1 MKTKIYA
8 LQVREVLTSLFWV
21 LTAGASLGFY
31 VWMRVNPLVFLD
43 QGNIRT
49 YFYFNVLDLKLLWY
63 LVGGMSGL
71 TIFWL
76 LYSRILG
83 LVARIDFPICLHS
96 DARTYLPCHLLLL
109 NWLSFRY
116 VLYKPGYLLPAIT
129 LMFILIRKYRF
140 LRTALVPLTL
150 FRLPAVSMSP
160 HFRRV
165 IIPVLIF
172 ILSTGFYLSLSAKLL
187 SPLHVLVGD
196 EPSYLM
202 ITDSLSKDGDVRL
215 NNNYREK
222 AYLRFFPG
230 EYPRFGNIGR
240 DGGIYP
246 RHGIGLPLLLVPF
259 YRLGDLFDHMVF
271 FPRACMNLLTALL
284 VTNFY
289 LLAYEMTRNL
299 PASLLTTFIF
309 GFTTPVLFYSYQI
322 YPEVPAGLILLYAF
336 RKWRLFYKRPLL
348 YPLCLGGA
356 ISLLPWF
363 GVKYLIL
370 SLVLFLLAG
379 FSLIR
384 YRTHFS
390 YLSVFLFLLPIILSG
405 VLHAWF
411 TYSMYK
417 TISPTAMYG
426 QASPISGGKPE
437 SYSILE
443 DLKFKLKRGLMGIPG
458 VFLDQRIGLLFH
470 SSLYFFSLAGILA
483 LWRKKAY
490 RPQMFALLFIF
501 AGYIFFY
508 TSQPTAGWGGY
519 SVMNRPVMAVIWCLG
534 IFMLFGLKSFQG
546 SLATALRNGFFV
558 FSFLLVGLYL
568 REPLLLYHQMAYRYQ
583 ELRSNLLYAYSSAFL
598 DLTSLFPAMMGA
610 DKNPKVTLFWAGVTL
625 TLLALCY
632 YESKKRVWGYGG
644 MGVWGYG
651 GMEVWRY
658 GSIRN
663 RAPLL
668 PYSPTSLL
676 LLLPIVLCFLFLMGG
691 WISVKEI
698 LPKTQN
704 ATGYETLFTLPWTGN
719 GLIGKY
725 YDNEAWEGVPRVIRR
740 DLSLNFFFIQHL
752 DMFRVKVGNFPL
764 PVNLPSFSVDWSG
777 YLIVSSAGNYIFQVT
792 TSPQAFFYLFIDG
805 EPIVVDGKTPKELA
819 QGDHSIR
826 IRLKELHPSNSQL
839 TLYWIRPHG
848 QKEVIPAEA
857 FRPYPRI
864 N

>member
-1 MKTKIYA
+1 MKRKVYA
-8 LQVREVLTSLFWV
+8 LQVSKMLTSLFWV
-21 LTAGASLGFY
+21 LTAGASIGFY

-43 QGNIRT
+43 QGNLQT
-49 YFYFNVLDLKLLWY
+49 YLYFNFFHLKLLWY
-63 LVGGMSGL
+63 LAGCMSGL
-71 TIFWL
+71 TVFWL
-76 LYSRILG
+76 LY
-83 LVARIDFPICLHS
+83 ARTLNLATGIDFPICLYA
-96 DARTYLPCHLLLL
+96 DAKTYLPCYLLLL

-116 VLYKPGYLLPAIT
+116 VLYKPGYLLPTII
-129 LMFILIRKYRF
+129 LIFILIRKYRF
-140 LRTALVPLTL
+140 LRMILAPLTL
-150 FRLPAVSMSP
+150 FRLFPVSRSP
-160 HFRRV
+160 HFRRG

-172 ILSTGFYLSLSAKLL
+172 ILSTGFYLSLSTKLL

-230 EYPRFGNIGR
+230 EYPRFGNIGK

-259 YRLGDLFDHMVF
+259 YRLGDRFDHMVF

-336 RKWRLFYKRPLL
+336 RKWRLFYRRPLL
-348 YPLCLGGA
+348 YPLCIGGA

-390 YLSVFLFLLPIILSG
+390 YLSVLLFLFPIILSG

-426 QASPISGGKPE
+426 QASPIPGQKPG
-437 SYSILE
+437 SYSVLG

-470 SSLYFFSLAGILA
+470 SPLYFFSLAGILA

-501 AGYIFFY
+501 LSYIFFY

-519 SVMNRPVMAVIWCLG
+519 SVMNRPVIAVIWCLG
-534 IFMLFGLKSFQG
+534 ILMLFGLKSFRG
-546 SLATALRNGFFV
+546 PLATALRNGFFV

-568 REPLLLYHQMAYRYQ
+568 KEPLLLYHQMAYRYQ
-583 ELRSNLLYAYSSAFL
+583 ELRSNLLYTYSSAFL
-598 DLTSLFPAMMGA
+598 DLTSLFPAMMGT

-632 YESKKRVWGYGG
+632 YESKKRVWEYGSVGVWEYGG
-644 MGVWGYG
+644 R
-651 GMEVWRY
+651 EVGRY

-663 RAPLL
+663 RTPIP
-668 PYSPTSLL
+668 PYPHTPIL
-676 LLLPIVLCFLFLMGG
+676 LLLPIVLGFLFLMGG

-704 ATGYETLFTLPWTGN
+704 ATGYEMFFTLPWTGK

-740 DLSLNFFFIQHL
+740 DPSLDFSFIQHL

-764 PVNLPSFSVDWSG
+764 PVNLSSFSVDWSG
-777 YLIVSSAGNYIFQVT
+777 YLIVPSSGNYIFQVI
-792 TSPQAFFYLFIDG
+792 TSPRAFFYLSIDG
-805 EPIVVDGKTPKELA
+805 DPMVVDGKTPRELT

-839 TLYWIRPHG
+839 ILYWIRPDG
-848 QKEVIPAEA
+848 QKEIIPAEA
-857 FRPYPRI
+857 FRPYQGI

>member
-1 MKTKIYA
+1 
-8 LQVREVLTSLFWV
+8 
-21 LTAGASLGFY
+21 
-31 VWMRVNPLVFLD
+31 MRTNPLVFLD
-43 QGNIRT
+43 QGNSWT
-49 YFYFNVLDLKLLWY
+49 YFYFNFFHLKLFWY
-63 LVGGMSGL
+63 LLGGLSAL

-76 LYSRILG
+76 LYSWILSLRTG
-83 LVARIDFPICLHS
+83 INFPICLYS
-96 DARTYLPCHLLLL
+96 DARTYLPCYLLLL

-116 VLYKPGYLLPAIT
+116 ALYKPGYLLPSVV

-140 LRTALVPLTL
+140 LRRAFAPLALFPLPSISPSP
-150 FRLPAVSMSP
+150 RL
-160 HFRRV
+160 RRV
-165 IIPVLIF
+165 IIPILIF
-172 ILSTGFYLSLSAKLL
+172 LFSTGFYLSLSAKLL

-202 ITDSLSKDGDVRL
+202 ITDSISKDGDVRL

-240 DGGIYP
+240 DGGLYP
-246 RHGIGLPLLLVPF
+246 RHGIGLPILLVPF
-259 YRLGDLFDHMVF
+259 YRLGDRFDHMVF
-271 FPRACMNLLTALL
+271 FPRVCMNLLTALL

-299 PASLLTTFIF
+299 PASLITTFIF

-322 YPEVPAGLILLYAF
+322 YPEVPAGLISLYAF

-348 YPLCLGGA
+348 YPLCIGGA

-363 GVKYLIL
+363 GMKYLIL

-390 YLSVFLFLLPIILSG
+390 YRSLFLFLFPILLSG

-417 TISPTAMYG
+417 TISPAAMYG
-426 QASPISGGKPE
+426 QASPIHKEKSK
-437 SYSILE
+437 SYSVLE

-483 LWRKKAY
+483 LWGRKAY
-490 RPQMFALLFIF
+490 RQQMFALLFIF
-501 AGYIFFY
+501 LSYIFFY

-534 IFMLFGLKSFQG
+534 IFMLFGLISFRG
-546 SLATALRNGFFV
+546 PLAVALRNGFFV
-558 FSFLLVGLYL
+558 LSFILVGLYL
-568 REPLLLYHQMAYRYQ
+568 KEPLLLYHPMAYRYQ
-583 ELRSNLLYAYSSAFL
+583 ELRSNLLYVYSSAFL
-598 DLTSLFPAMMGA
+598 DLTSLFPAMMGT

-625 TLLALCY
+625 TLLVLCY
-632 YESKKRVWGYGG
+632 YESKKKVGEYGG
-644 MGVWGYG
+644 MGVWRCGGMYG
-651 GMEVWRY
+651 GAGVWKY
-658 GSIRN
+658 GSKSLYSH
-663 RAPLL
+663 API
-668 PYSPTSLL
+668 L
-676 LLLPIVLCFLFLMGG
+676 LLLPAILCLFFLVGG
-691 WISVKEI
+691 WISLKGM
-698 LPKTQN
+698 LPKTQIV
-704 ATGYETLFTLPWTGN
+704 TSYETFFTLPWTEN

-740 DLSLNFFFIQHL
+740 DASLDFSFIQPV
-752 DMFRVKVGNFPL
+752 DTFRVKIGDFPL

-777 YLIVSSAGNYIFQVT
+777 YLIVPSAGNYTFQVT
-792 TSPQAFFYLFIDG
+792 TSPKASIYLFIDG
-805 EPIVVDGKTPKELA
+805 KPIIVDGKTAKELT
-819 QGDHSIR
+819 QGEHSIQ
-826 IRLKELHPSNSQL
+826 IRLKELRPSHARFI
-839 TLYWIRPHG
+839 LYWILPNG
-848 QKEVIPAEA
+848 QKEVIPTEA
-857 FRPYPRI
+857 FRPYKG
-864 N
+864 